1 MDGTPDST
9 ATPPPALPPRIRPS
23 ITDVARRDHA
33 CALALAQTFHIS
45 LEEVLDE
52 RREICTA
59 VFMQASREGI
69 RLASRVD
76 LPPLHGAG
84 LWLPGTPPLGIP
96 RLGVSQP
103 PLPPAA
109 PSEAA

>member
-1 MDGTPDST
+1 MDGAPEST
-9 ATPPPALPPRIRPS
+9 ATPPPSLPPRVRPS
-23 ITDVARRDHA
+23 ITEVARRYHA

-45 LEEVLDE
+45 LEEVLDD
-52 RREICTA
+52 RREVCTA

-96 RLGVSQP
+96 RVGVSQP